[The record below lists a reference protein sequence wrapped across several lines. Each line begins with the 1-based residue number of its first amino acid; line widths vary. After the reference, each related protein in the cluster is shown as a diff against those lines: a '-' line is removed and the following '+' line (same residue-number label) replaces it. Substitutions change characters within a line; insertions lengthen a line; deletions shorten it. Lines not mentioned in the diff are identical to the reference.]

1 MRKNKILIGEQ
12 ANITDMNANT
22 HDTQPVVHKPFAIL
36 KGSMYQLQSPKF
48 HQHWNQ
54 PVLRQ
59 NDQQKPD
66 TLSQSYCF
74 YMLNFYFTSLNM

>member
-48 HQHWNQ
+48 HQH
-54 PVLRQ
+54 
-59 NDQQKPD
+59 
-66 TLSQSYCF
+66 
-74 YMLNFYFTSLNM
+74 